1 MQYHYS
7 YTSFTFKMTERIFYN
22 FPERGFVSERVMTW
36 SITIISLQ
44 PNSPEEELFL
54 QKALLSFQ
62 YLLAPL
68 NEQNWKKTSLELIQ
82 SYKHLLCSRP
92 NWKQNGS
99 FIPNKNF
106 FRKTNNIAFVY
117 SSPQINLGADL
128 QLQESVTFGPNSPQN
143 DPLGQNQNFSR

>member
-1 MQYHYS
+1 M
-7 YTSFTFKMTERIFYN
+7 
-22 FPERGFVSERVMTW
+22 
-36 SITIISLQ
+36 ITIISLQ

-68 NEQNWKKTSLELIQ
+68 NEQNWKKTSLELVQ

-99 FIPNKNF
+99 FMPNKNF

-117 SSPQINLGADL
+117 SSPQIILGADL
-128 QLQESVTFGPNSPQN
+128 QLQESVTFGPNSTQN
-143 DPLGQNQNFSR
+143 DPLDQNQNFPDKLTVHFYFTHCPLSLRKIWKKSQQWVSRINNL